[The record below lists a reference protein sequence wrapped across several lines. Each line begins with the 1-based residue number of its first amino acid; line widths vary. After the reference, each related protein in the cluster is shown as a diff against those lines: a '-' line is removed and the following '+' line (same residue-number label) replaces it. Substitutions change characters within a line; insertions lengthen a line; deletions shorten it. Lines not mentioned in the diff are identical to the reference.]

1 MENQQT
7 PQVLAQPFCAQGD
20 KNTIPN
26 NATGSNLASLQEG
39 FPQITEQPVS
49 QGGIPPDRKDF
60 NGAMNLNSQFY
71 FAFQNG
77 WVPTFNQ
84 QVSDAIGGYPQN
96 AVLYYFVPQSNTVQL
111 LRSLIPNNTYNFVT
125 NPEYIGQ
132 YWVKCLTDP
141 AGLPM
146 GAVYY
151 SQSSLTGDNPGA
163 VPAWQGLFVEN
174 GSQTYPDFF
183 AWITSHTELCITKT
197 EYDSDITTYGEC
209 PFYVLN
215 ETSAG
220 NLRFPQLVNYIKNAN
235 STDGITQSAAG
246 LPNITGTILALSG
259 QGGTS
264 LTGAFY
270 DTGERI
276 NSNAHSD
283 QADPV
288 AGFDASR
295 SSSVYGN
302 STTVTP
308 ANTTLYPWIVVN
320 PSATSISQCV
330 LLSQVGTANGVAS
343 LDDNACV
350 PFAQMPAQVVDNIYV
365 PFDPSAYGWPDIRP
379 AARPNAIAI
388 MAGVKADYS
397 AYDNLG
403 FTATCEGGYNVYID
417 GVQYGSTFSS
427 GAQCS
432 ITWSQY
438 SATTGFSVSYPEELT
453 AHIVQIAPAVSGNNI
468 TAFACARVA
477 SSGDEAQGM
486 IWLHYNLSNEIS
498 LNNATRN
505 YPNSRNTNLI
515 AVTAKK
521 GIIKATNTYGF
532 ISSLSPK
539 LAFSPNLDLTSGIAY
554 LADGNICGVGVK
566 TLEIKNINST
576 AATFSSAFA
585 NCTALEKVKFTDTE
599 TGNISNFSQLFL
611 NCTALKE
618 LPNINYTNAANMTS
632 FITNAKSLKDFVLD
646 LSYAGN
652 LNTFGVYGNSSN
664 RVDGLKWLL
673 VSQNAPFTGSSPQI
687 NVSYTGLEQ
696 NALVALFNSLPT
708 VTSGQII
715 NITGATGASA
725 LTAQQLAIATNK
737 GWTVTR

>member
-1 MENQQT
+1 MTVKVEKSVINNPIRVENPYKGLDYNLLNNIPTVDGKEVKGDMTTEQLIGFDKDYVDETVTSGGATLVQQH
-7 PQVLAQPFCAQGD
+7 
-20 KNTIPN
+20 
-26 NATGSNLASLQEG
+26 NADEAAHPYILQKFNSYATKELVENSIDQHDLDPMSHNALISPLAS
-39 FPQITEQPVS
+39 
-49 QGGIPPDRKDF
+49 K
-60 NGAMNLNSQFY
+60 
-71 FAFQNG
+71 
-77 WVPTFNQ
+77 
-84 QVSDAIGGYPQN
+84 
-96 AVLYYFVPQSNTVQL
+96 
-111 LRSLIPNNTYNFVT
+111 
-125 NPEYIGQ
+125 
-132 YWVKCLTDP
+132 
-141 AGLPM
+141 
-146 GAVYY
+146 
-151 SQSSLTGDNPGA
+151 
-163 VPAWQGLFVEN
+163 
-174 GSQTYPDFF
+174 
-183 AWITSHTELCITKT
+183 TEL
-197 EYDSDITTYGEC
+197 S
-209 PFYVLN
+209 
-215 ETSAG
+215 
-220 NLRFPQLVNYIKNAN
+220 Q
-235 STDGITQSAAG
+235 
-246 LPNITGTILALSG
+246 
-259 QGGTS
+259 
-264 LTGAFY
+264 
-270 DTGERI
+270 
-276 NSNAHSD
+276 
-283 QADPV
+283 
-288 AGFDASR
+288 
-295 SSSVYGN
+295 
-302 STTVTP
+302 
-308 ANTTLYPWIVVN
+308 
-320 PSATSISQCV
+320 SISQHNTSAAAHQDIRNTITNDIYNHNV
-330 LLSQVGTANGVAS
+330 SNSAHQDIRNVLSQKASQSDLTEHIQDLSNPHEVTKTQVGLGN
-343 LDDNACV
+343 
-350 PFAQMPAQVVDNIYV
+350 VDNTSDLNKPV
-365 PFDPSAYGWPDIRP
+365 SSATQAALDQKAEAETVAQLQTELSRKQDDTDFHPEDYGWPDIRP

-397 AYDNLG
+397 AYDNWG

-468 TAFACARVA
+468 TAFASARIA

-505 YPNSRNTNLI
+505 YPNSRNTNLV

-539 LAFSPNLDLTSGIAY
+539 LTFSPNLDLTSGIAY

-611 NCTALKE
+611 NCTNLKE

-664 RVDGLKWLL
+664 RVDGLKGLL

-687 NVSYTGLEQ
+687 NVSYTGLDQ